1 MRNWTI
7 KDAVEVIKA
16 GTDKESIREI
26 AKHFP
31 MFFMAV
37 ATNDISALTAAMNDK
52 FTVRRLVFDDV
63 AIVGNDDDDED
74 EAGSTN
80 GVTEDD
86 GAGADVDL
94 SKLSTKELM
103 KLCDKRGI
111 KVPHYGKNK
120 QFYLDVLQSNAA
132 DDGDEADSEDT
143 GDEYEGKSAQELY
156 KLCKKRGINVAT
168 KKPAKFYADA
178 LREDDA
184 EQVAAANDDAD
195 ADDWNDE
202 DEAPDEK
209 QEKKSTKNGKK
220 SNKPV
225 QAKAED
231 EDDDWDI

>member
-52 FTVRRLVFDDV
+52 FTVRRLVFDDAV
-63 AIVGNDDDDED
+63 ITGNNDED
-74 EAGSTN
+74 EDGTTN
-80 GVTEDD
+80 GATEDD
-86 GAGADVDL
+86 DTGADVDL

-120 QFYLDVLQSNAA
+120 QFYLDVLQSNAT
-132 DDGDEADSEDT
+132 DDGDEANDEDT
-143 GDEYEGKSAQELY
+143 GDEYEDKSAQELY
-156 KLCKKRGINVAT
+156 KLCKKRGINVAP

-178 LREDDA
+178 LRKDDA
-184 EQVAAANDDAD
+184 EQVDTDDD
-195 ADDWNDE
+195 DVDTDDWNDE

-209 QEKKSTKNGKK
+209 QEKKSAKNGKK

-231 EDDDWDI
+231 DDDDWDI